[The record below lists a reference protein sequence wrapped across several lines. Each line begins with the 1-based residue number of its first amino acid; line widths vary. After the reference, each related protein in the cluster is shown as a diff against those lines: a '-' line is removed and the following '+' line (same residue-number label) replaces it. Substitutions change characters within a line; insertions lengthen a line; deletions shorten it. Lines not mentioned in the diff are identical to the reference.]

1 LEGRAAAATLA
12 LCASC
17 LTQLSA
23 AADTI
28 SVGAFSSQAPNAP
41 LPAPWQP
48 LHFKHIPRH
57 SRYEFVSR
65 DGATVLEARAENS
78 ASGVARPL
86 DIDPKKYP
94 ILRWRWKIAN
104 LIETSDPHRKSGD
117 DYPARLYITFR
128 SDPSDTGALDRA
140 WSALGRA
147 LYGVEPPFA
156 GINYIWER
164 ALPQGTILPN
174 AHTDRVRMIV
184 VESGRGQVGQW
195 VAEERNVYEDYR
207 RAFGAEPP
215 MISGLALMTDTDDT
229 GESATAWY
237 GDISFGRAQP

>member
-1 LEGRAAAATLA
+1 MGRAAAATLA
-12 LCASC
+12 LLA
-17 LTQLSA
+17 LLPARPSA

-28 SVGAFSSQAPNAP
+28 LVGAFSAATPSVL

-48 LHFKHIPRH
+48 LHFKNIPRH
-57 SRYEFVSR
+57 TRYELVSR
-65 DGATVLEARAENS
+65 DGVTVLEAQAENS

-94 ILRWRWKIAN
+94 ILRWRWNVAN
-104 LIETSDPHRKSGD
+104 LIEKSDPTQKSGD

-128 SDPSDTGALDRA
+128 RDPSGAGALDRA

-164 ALPQGTILPN
+164 ALPKGSVVPN
-174 AHTDRVRMIV
+174 AYTDRVRMIV
-184 VESGRGQVGQW
+184 LESGPDQVGRW

-215 MISGLALMTDTDDT
+215 MISGLALMTDSDNT
-229 GESATAWY
+229 GASATAWY
-237 GDISFGRAQP
+237 GDISFHRAQP